1 MAYSEH
7 VLARSFPQV
16 RLAKGIEILAEIVLL
31 RLQSGNIIWGYISSV
46 KVWVD
51 LTFINRFSDAR
62 KEELFVFCS
71 LFTLNSDETFF
82 WIIG

>member
-46 KVWVD
+46 KV
-51 LTFINRFSDAR
+51 
-62 KEELFVFCS
+62 
-71 LFTLNSDETFF
+71 
-82 WIIG
+82 